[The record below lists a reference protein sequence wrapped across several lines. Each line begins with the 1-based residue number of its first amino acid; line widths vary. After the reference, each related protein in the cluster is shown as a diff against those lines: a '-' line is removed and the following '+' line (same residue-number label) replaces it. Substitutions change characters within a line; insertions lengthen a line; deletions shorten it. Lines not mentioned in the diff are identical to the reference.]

1 MLPVMV
7 REATTDDWPRIWKF
21 VSQIVRAGET
31 FTYDEAMEEAEARAM
46 WMAGP
51 PGRTTV
57 AVDDDGAILGTANM
71 YPNRAGPGGHVAS
84 GSFMVDPG
92 RWGKGAGRALCE
104 DLIDWA
110 RASGYRAIQFNAVA
124 ETNTRAV
131 ALYRSLG
138 FEVIGTVPEA
148 FRHPTEGYVGLH
160 VMHRPL

>member
-7 REATTDDWPRIWKF
+7 REATTDDWPRIWEF
-21 VSQIVRAGET
+21 VSKIVRAGET

-51 PGRTTV
+51 QGRTTV
-57 AVDDDGAILGTANM
+57 AVDDDGSILGTANM

-84 GSFMVDPG
+84 GSFMVDPR

-131 ALYRSLG
+131 ALYQTLG
-138 FEVIGTVPEA
+138 FEVIGTVPGA

-160 VMHRPL
+160 VMHRSL

>member
-1 MLPVMV
+1 MLPAMV
-7 REATTDDWPRIWKF
+7 REATTDDWPRIWEF